1 MALKAIDATA
11 GHDPAIRD
19 GHVVPEQVVFAGQPG
34 SILPIGH
41 SVGVEAVAFAPDG
54 TLIASGNVDN
64 LVRLWQTQTGKV
76 WRTLTGHSSGVTSVA
91 FSPDSTLLA
100 SGSWDGTVRLWQV
113 QTGATLR
120 TLTGH
125 DNLVSS
131 VAFSPDGTFVA
142 SGSGDNTV
150 RLWQVQTGE
159 ALRTLTAHNSGI
171 DAIAFS
177 AGWEDDRQR
186 QLGQDGTVVGCPYRC
201 RECAP

>member
-1 MALKAIDATA
+1 MA
-11 GHDPAIRD
+11 
-19 GHVVPEQVVFAGQPG
+19 
-34 SILPIGH
+34 
-41 SVGVEAVAFAPDG
+41 
-54 TLIASGNVDN
+54 
-64 LVRLWQTQTGKV
+64 
-76 WRTLTGHSSGVTSVA
+76 
-91 FSPDSTLLA
+91 
-100 SGSWDGTVRLWQV
+100 V

-159 ALRTLTAHNSGI
+159 TLRMLTEHNSGI

-177 AGWEDDRQR
+177 PSGKMIASASWDKTIRLWDVDTGAALRTLTGSSQWGDTVAFAP
-186 QLGQDGTVVGCPYRC
+186 DGTLVASGSRDNTVRLWNVETAVSSAYPDRTYGPHFVRGVFSRWEIPGEWEPGQYGASVGGRNRNPGADAGR
-201 RECAP
+201 A